1 MNRKYLAVI
10 LIACAALLCGG
21 AYLLISHTAK
31 EGPELRQT
39 VAPPAEP
46 PAKAPDWVNNGQ
58 TPLPDYST
66 ADAEALNATPAP
78 APEPLPVPET
88 KPQVVEIREDKMVTF
103 TFLDTLVDYF
113 LEQFTPDAGNG
124 KPATKLSATGLNMRY
139 GRGLDGLTVSGD
151 DILAMRTTVLDYVFT
166 PGTIKTLGDMYGQF
180 FVQELADAALNDP
193 REYRTGSDAATR
205 TLTAAETA
213 DMLRLDA
220 GVLERTATALR
231 AVATDKDL
239 TDLAGKYLQ
248 AAKAV
253 KRSNALLQKDLSE
266 QRDPHEAGQRYKQ
279 AILQRESIKTAI
291 VSRMRKS
298 CPTCTQGDAFY
309 IAQWAYRRTLGDT
322 ARLPVF
328 AAAADA
334 LDALSARF
342 LQKSVALKSE

>member
-1 MNRKYLAVI
+1 MNRKYLAVT

-58 TPLPDYST
+58 NPLPDYST
-66 ADAEALNATPAP
+66 ADAEAHNATPVPKPGP
-78 APEPLPVPET
+78 APEP
-88 KPQVVEIREDKMVTF
+88 KPQVVEIREDRMVTF
-103 TFLDTLVDYF
+103 TFLDNMVDYF
-113 LEQFTPDAGNG
+113 LERFTPDAGNG
-124 KPATKLSATGLNMRY
+124 KPATTASAMGLNMRY
-139 GRGLDGLTVSGD
+139 GRDLEGLTVSGD
-151 DILAMRTTVLDYVFT
+151 DILAMRTAVLDYVFT
-166 PGTIKTLGDMYGQF
+166 PDTIKTLGDMYGQF
-180 FVQELADAALNDP
+180 FVQELADAAQNEP
-193 REYRTGSDAATR
+193 REYRVAGSASTR
-205 TLTAAETA
+205 TLTPAETA

-231 AVATDKDL
+231 TVATDKEV

-253 KRSNALLQKDLSE
+253 KRANAQLQKDLSE

-298 CPTCTQGDAFY
+298 CPTCAQGDAFY
-309 IAQWAYRRTLGDT
+309 LAQWAYRRTLGDT